1 MTLTIPSSFVR
12 HTLRQRVL
20 GVIMCAAALLAFGG
34 PVRAQTNAM
43 PTIQLRAGMHLIQAE
58 VAATDADR
66 QRGLM
71 FREKLGPQQGMV
83 FLFDLRAVHCMWMKN
98 TLIPLSVAFLDD
110 DGVILNIED
119 MQPQTEKSHC
129 AAKPARFALE
139 MNQGW
144 FKQRGIR
151 AGARIDGVER
161 LFKPR

>member
-1 MTLTIPSSFVR
+1 MTTV
-12 HTLRQRVL
+12 
-20 GVIMCAAALLAFGG
+20 
-34 PVRAQTNAM
+34 
-43 PTIQLRAGMHLIQAE
+43 QLRAGMHLIQAE

-71 FREKLGPQQGMV
+71 FREKLATQQGMI

-110 DGVILNIED
+110 EGIILNVED
-119 MQPQTEKSHC
+119 MKPHSEQSHC

-151 AGARIDGVER
+151 PGMRIDGVDQ

>member
-1 MTLTIPSSFVR
+1 MHHQL
-12 HTLRQRVL
+12 L
-20 GVIMCAAALLAFGG
+20 CAIVCVAVLLAFGG
-34 PVRAQTNAM
+34 PALAQGIAM

-71 FREKLGPQQGMV
+71 FREKLGNQQGMV

-139 MNQGW
+139 MSQGW

-151 AGARIDGVER
+151 PGTRIDGVER

>member
-1 MTLTIPSSFVR
+1 
-12 HTLRQRVL
+12 
-20 GVIMCAAALLAFGG
+20 
-34 PVRAQTNAM
+34 
-43 PTIQLRAGMHLIQAE
+43 
-58 VAATDADR
+58 
-66 QRGLM
+66 M
-71 FREKLGPQQGMV
+71 FREKLAAHHGMV

-110 DGVILNIED
+110 NGVILNIED
-119 MQPQTEKSHC
+119 MKPQSEVSHC

-151 AGARIDGVER
+151 AGMRIEGVEQ